1 MQQKVATC
9 KKSSGLKIRSA
20 RQFGILGGAVSAC
33 QTFLD
38 LAINAFAGE
47 VCGNTNRIFERIR
60 VGRSMAD
67 NGHTLDAQQWGSA
80 VFAVVQALLEVHK
93 RTTRKQHAELASHR
107 RVQRFLQ

>member
-1 MQQKVATC
+1 MQYKAATC
-9 KKSSGLKIRSA
+9 QKSSGLNIRSA
-20 RQFGILGGAVSAC
+20 RQFGILGGTVSAR

-38 LAINAFAGE
+38 LAINAFASK
-47 VCGNTNRIFERIR
+47 VCGNTNRILERVR

-67 NGHTLDAQQWGSA
+67 NGHTLDAQQWSAA

-93 RTTRKQHAELASHR
+93 RTARKQHAELASHR